1 LNSLHGEVFVR
12 LMAALPKGHADDT
25 MLVFLSKDL
34 NEISEHATDVAAVVM
49 FAGDCKE
56 ITHMDMPERRTTH

>member
-1 LNSLHGEVFVR
+1 
-12 LMAALPKGHADDT
+12 MAALPKGHADDT

>member
-1 LNSLHGEVFVR
+1 
-12 LMAALPKGHADDT
+12 MAALPKGHADDT

-56 ITHMDMPERRTTH
+56 ITSVLYYPPQERADRMSKTTKG